1 MNDAADP
8 SGAAEAGTPEEA
20 AAGGSEEA
28 SPDPPE
34 EARGKPL
41 RRRIMAA
48 ESRRHRIMLSLAAP
62 VGAVLLSIVASG
74 AILAVAG
81 SNPLSAYADMLAH
94 AWKLET
100 AVSMLNRATP
110 LYISGVAAAIGFK
123 MNLFNIG
130 VEGQY
135 RMAAIFAAYVG
146 GAVTLPGV
154 FHIGLILLTAMVVGG
169 AWAGIA
175 GLLYTERGVNE
186 VIGTIMLNGVAL
198 GVIAA
203 LVRHW
208 QAPGDIAVVRVGTK
222 PIADS
227 GIIPNLSFVPELFGD
242 LRSEELTGVLVVAVV
257 VGIGYHLLLNR
268 TVFGYDLRASG
279 MNPFAARAGGVPPKK
294 MVMVAMLMSGAIGGL
309 VGIAEIMD
317 KGRYDPNFVGFLGFN
332 GIAVALLGRNHPAGI
347 AVGALLWAFLDAS
360 SDILQVTGTAPKET
374 VDIMRGVILLTAVI
388 GYEIVRR
395 IRVREEAATA
405 AARLAE
411 TAAAADA
418 PAAGATPSEVP
429 R

>member
-1 MNDAADP
+1 VSRAKT
-8 SGAAEAGTPEEA
+8 GL
-20 AAGGSEEA
+20 
-28 SPDPPE
+28 
-34 EARGKPL
+34 RG
-41 RRRIMAA
+41 RIMAA
-48 ESRRHRIMLSLAAP
+48 ETRRHRLMLALAAP
-62 VGAVLLSIVASG
+62 VGAVLLSIVTSG

-81 SNPLSAYADMLAH
+81 SNPVSAYADMLTH

-100 AVSMLNRATP
+100 VVSMLNRATP
-110 LYISGVAAAIGFK
+110 LYVSGVAAAIGFK

-146 GAVTLPGV
+146 GAVTVPGV
-154 FHIGLILLTAMVVGG
+154 LHIGLILLTAMVVGG
-169 AWAGIA
+169 AWAGLA

-203 LVRHW
+203 LVRRW
-208 QAPGDIAVVRVGTK
+208 QAPGDVTVVGVGTE

-227 GIIPNLSFVPELFGD
+227 GIIPSLSFIPELFGD
-242 LRSEELTGVLVVAVV
+242 LRSEELTGVLVLAVA

-294 MVMVAMLMSGAIGGL
+294 MVMAAMLMSGAVGGL

-317 KGRYDPNFVGFLGFN
+317 KGRYNPNFVGFLGFN

-374 VDIMRGVILLTAVI
+374 VDIMRGVILLAAVI
-388 GYEIVRR
+388 GYEVVRR

-405 AARLAE
+405 AARMAH
-411 TAAAADA
+411 AAPPADA
-418 PAAGATPSEVP
+418 EPSVDPEPPDDADTAQETPQ
-429 R
+429 